1 MSCSNKALKM
11 HCGFKRRSD
20 IRVERGGP
28 RQDPYFKV
36 VFEVSEG

>member
-28 RQDPYFKV
+28 RKETCFKV
-36 VFEVSEG
+36 VSEVSEG